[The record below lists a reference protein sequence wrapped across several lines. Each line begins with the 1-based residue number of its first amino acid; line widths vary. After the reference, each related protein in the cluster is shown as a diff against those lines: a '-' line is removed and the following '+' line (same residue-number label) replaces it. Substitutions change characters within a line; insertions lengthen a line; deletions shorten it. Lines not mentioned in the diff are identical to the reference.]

1 MLLLVVERVVLP
13 SLGTEDASGHAPDR
27 PVDRWG
33 SVRGRG
39 PHDRGVTAVIE
50 NRAAD
55 VDRLAAALHRARSG
69 HTLLDPEREAT
80 DLSVEEAY
88 PVQDRLTALRLRAGR
103 CHVGWKLG
111 YTSAVMRQQMGV
123 SAPNYGPLLDDMVL
137 RDGADAVGFL
147 HPRVEPEIGIVLSR
161 DLSGAG
167 LLLPE
172 VADAV
177 AEVRA
182 CLEVVDSIWRDYR
195 FTAAQNTADGSS
207 AAGVV
212 LGRALEVDPLRCH
225 RIAVELAEDGV
236 PLATATA
243 AAASG
248 HPLHGV
254 AWLAGELAARGR
266 GLQAGELI
274 ITGGLTAATPLRP
287 GHTLAARFG
296 SAATVTVRRPA
307 GETDADAHAHDP
319 RELRRP

>member
-1 MLLLVVERVVLP
+1 M
-13 SLGTEDASGHAPDR
+13 TD
-27 PVDRWG
+27 
-33 SVRGRG
+33 
-39 PHDRGVTAVIE
+39 VIE
-50 NRAAD
+50 NHAAD
-55 VDRLAAALHRARSG
+55 VDRLAALLHRARSG
-69 HTLLDPEREAT
+69 HTLLDAAREAT
-80 DLSVEEAY
+80 ELLLDEAY
-88 PVQDRLTALRLRAGR
+88 QVQDRLTALRLRESR
-103 CHVGWKLG
+103 CHIGWKLG

-147 HPRVEPEIGIVLSR
+147 HPRVEPEIGIVLAR

-167 LLLPE
+167 LLLDA

-182 CLEVVDSIWRDYR
+182 CLEVVDSIWHGYR

-212 LGRALEVDPLRCH
+212 LGPALEVDPLRCH
-225 RIAVELAEDGV
+225 RIAVELTEDGAT
-236 PLATATA
+236 LATATSA
-243 AAASG
+243 AAGG

-287 GHTLAARFG
+287 GHAL
-296 SAATVTVRRPA
+296 SAWFDGATTVTVHRPA
-307 GETDADAHAHDP
+307 GETDAGCAGP
-319 RELRRP
+319 